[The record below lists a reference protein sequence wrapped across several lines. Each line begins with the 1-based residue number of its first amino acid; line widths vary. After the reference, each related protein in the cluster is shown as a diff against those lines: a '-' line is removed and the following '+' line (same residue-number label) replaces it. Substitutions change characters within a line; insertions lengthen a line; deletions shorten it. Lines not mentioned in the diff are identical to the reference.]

1 MPESPDT
8 YDDLLASL
16 LIRSWII
23 ATGRTL
29 RTDVPPQ
36 ELSVEELIEF
46 WADDCFGELDAIF
59 AGHVDRAGHAGRAGR
74 PGHQARHAKRPRECS
89 DSA

>member
-16 LIRSWII
+16 LIRSCAI

-29 RTDVPPQ
+29 RSDVPPQ

-46 WADDCFGELDAIF
+46 WADDCVGELDAIF
-59 AGHVDRAGHAGRAGR
+59 AGHAGRAGR
-74 PGHQARHAKRPRECS
+74 AAGTGHQARHAKRPRECR